1 MLKKLLLLVSLFIF
15 LCSNLFAQTKKETV
29 YLRNGG
35 IIKGEILEQIPD
47 SVVKIKTA
55 DGSIF
60 VYKMSEIEKITK
72 EAVNPSIKEGR
83 HRGLDFNIDAGY
95 NIATKGGGGNV
106 SAEIGL
112 GKRFNKNFYWGI
124 GSGAYIPTGDGDP
137 SFPLTS
143 DFKLYFPLKST
154 SLTPG
159 GIVRVGYVFNTTGDI
174 TIGTGKHKTTIE
186 VPDNIMI
193 QIMPTLGIPL
203 SKRVDFN
210 LGVGYTHFIPTK
222 GGDGGGAF
230 SIRTGFGFHKSPIRK
245 PKKPKKPT
253 RDKGIQATIEG
264 GKMNF
269 GSDEYN
275 GWTSALVFTYK
286 MNPNI
291 SLGIGA
297 SVDIVNTS
305 KDDALRRTIARFENG
320 KDEMYSESDD
330 IDEDFCT
337 VNLFIRGLYRLTN
350 RRLSPFVACDAGIRF
365 YTLDDYD
372 LYYSNSDREI
382 LGEQKE
388 KSFFATPAIG
398 LSLRTTNNSYLELK
412 AGYSLTPK
420 YSRNGE
426 VKHDRESEHYYYN
439 YTSKASLKLKMSA
452 PFVTLGFTHTF

>member
-1 MLKKLLLLVSLFIF
+1 MLKKLLLLVSLFVF

-72 EAVNPSIKEGR
+72 EAVNPPIKEGR

-159 GIVRVGYVFNTTGDI
+159 GIVRAGYVINTADDI
-174 TIGTGKHKTTIE
+174 TIGKGKNRTTVEI
-186 VPDNIMI
+186 PDNIMI

-203 SKRVDFN
+203 SKQVDFN

-222 GGDGGGAF
+222 GGGGSGAF

-245 PKKPKKPT
+245 PQKPKKPT

-264 GKMNF
+264 GYNTF
-269 GSDEYN
+269 GSDIE
-275 GWTSALVFTYK
+275 GEATCAFVFTYK
-286 MNPNI
+286 FNPHV
-291 SLGIGA
+291 SLGFGFGG
-297 SVDIVNTS
+297 DYTS
-305 KDDALRRTIARFENG
+305 KDTENG
-320 KDEMYSESDD
+320 VKHIKYKDMTNEKVEHEWDEGFTED
-330 IDEDFCT
+330 IYDVKVF
-337 VNLFIRGLYRLTN
+337 VRGLYRLTN
-350 RRLSPFVACDAGIRF
+350 KRLSPFVACDAGIRF
-365 YTLDDYD
+365 YVWKEAYVSDLLDKP
-372 LYYSNSDREI
+372 SSM
-382 LGEQKE
+382 G
-388 KSFFATPAIG
+388 FFAAPAAG
-398 LSLRTTNNSYLELK
+398 LSLRTTSNSYLELK
-412 AGYSLTPK
+412 AGYSLVSK
-420 YSRNGE
+420 ISAMEGE
-426 VKHDRESEHYYYN
+426 GVVNYGKDHLEKVSCES
-439 YTSKASLKLKMSA
+439 LKMSA
-452 PFVTLGFTHTF
+452 PFITLGFTHTF

>member
-1 MLKKLLLLVSLFIF
+1 MLKKLLLLVSLFVF
-15 LCSNLFAQTKKETV
+15 LCSSLFAQTKKETV

-72 EAVNPSIKEGR
+72 EAVNPPIKEGR

-124 GSGAYIPTGDGDP
+124 GSGAYIPTGGGDL
-137 SFPLTS
+137 SIPLTS

-159 GIVRVGYVFNTTGDI
+159 GIVRAGYVINTADDI
-174 TIGTGKHKTTIE
+174 TIGKGKNRTTVEI
-186 VPDNIMI
+186 PDNIMI

-203 SKRVDFN
+203 SKQVDFN

-222 GGDGGGAF
+222 GGGGSGAF

-245 PKKPKKPT
+245 PQKPKKPKKPT
-253 RDKGIQATIEG
+253 RDKGIQTTLEG
-264 GKMNF
+264 GKVNF
-269 GSDEYN
+269 GSNEYN

-297 SVDIVNTS
+297 SVDIVDTY
-305 KDDALRRTIARFENG
+305 KEDALRRTTVRFEN
-320 KDEMYSESDD
+320 EENESYSD
-330 IDEDFCT
+330 IDDDFCT
-337 VNLFIRGLYRLTN
+337 VNLFVRGLYRLTN

-372 LYYSNSDREI
+372 FYWRNNDREI

-388 KSFFATPAIG
+388 KSFFIAPAVG

-420 YSRNGE
+420 YSKNGE
-426 VKHDRESEHYYYN
+426 VKYDD
-439 YTSKASLKLKMSA
+439 YTSKASLNLKMSA
-452 PFVTLGFTHTF
+452 PFITLGFTHTF